1 MGPVPGMTPKEI
13 KQYIRYIADW
23 RLGQLGLKPMFMID
37 EHPLPWLAPLLNG
50 VEHANFF
57 ETRATEYSKA
67 ATRGNWGEVWDNF
80 DRRKA
85 AKAANDG
92 SAGEAAAEASA
103 KAEGEDMFA
112 RAGVAAE

>member
-1 MGPVPGMTPKEI
+1 MV
-13 KQYIRYIADW
+13 
-23 RLGQLGLKPMFMID
+23 D

-80 DRRKA
+80 DRRMKA
-85 AKAANDG
+85 KSDAAAND
-92 SAGEAAAEASA
+92 AAAGNG
-103 KAEGEDMFA
+103 EGPDMFEA
-112 RAGVAAE
+112 AGVAAE